1 MYVDQLWRFPFKG
14 FAGHKTN
21 SIALQPHSLFP
32 GDRQFAISTGHPASN
47 DRLSEG
53 WLAKRHFIQQ
63 SMVPALAAYQLDYHA
78 GKSEFSLAREGEHLL
93 SVPHDKRHLIT
104 DRLAADLPEAFSG
117 TPQMVELGTGGYTD
131 TAAPWISLCTTASL
145 EAFAD
150 ATGTLPDNRRFR
162 LNLVIAH
169 DMPFDEFSWA
179 GKMLEI
185 GESIEIEIIEPV
197 GRCSAI
203 NVHPDKA
210 EIEADYLASMPRLF
224 DHTDLGMFAR
234 INRGGTLK
242 TGDIVRLC
250 DSL

>member
-14 FAGHKTN
+14 FAGHITDE
-21 SIALQPHSLFP
+21 IALQPDSLFP

-53 WLAKRHFIQQ
+53 WLGKRHFIQQ
-63 SMVPALAAYQLDYHA
+63 SMVPALAAYQLDYDA
-78 GKSEFSLAREGEHLL
+78 TRAEFSLARSGEHLL
-93 SVPHDKRHLIT
+93 FAPHDKRHLIT
-104 DRLAADLPEAFSG
+104 HRLATDIPDAFSG

-131 TAAPWISLCTTASL
+131 TAAPWITLCTTASL

-150 ATGTLPDNRRFR
+150 ATGTRPDNRRFR

-169 DMPFDEFSWA
+169 DVPFDEFSWA
-179 GKMLEI
+179 GKTLLA
-185 GESIEIEIIEPV
+185 GDSVEIEIIEPV

-203 NVHPDKA
+203 NVNPDTA

-234 INRGGTLK
+234 IRCGGTLN
-242 TGDIVRLC
+242 TGDAIRLGN
-250 DSL
+250 SL